1 MNNKKLIT
9 GTIFFIIGVGLF
21 WYVYQ
26 DINIQSITDV
36 LKELK
41 YGWILLSVILG
52 LLSTLVR
59 ALRWKILIESIG
71 YKPKTINLFLSV
83 QILYFINLVIPRG
96 GELARCGMIS
106 KYEKIPFAK
115 LLGTV
120 FIERLTD
127 FIAFIIIFIGVFFL
141 QISLIKEIFSILKL
155 STSSFQSKILI
166 FGLVVIL
173 FMLFYW
179 IFKKIGL
186 LNKFQNKINKIK
198 EEILDGIKS
207 VMMIE
212 KRWTYIFLTF
222 LIFLL
227 WLLMLYVVFFAYPP
241 TFNMP
246 LSAAVFTYTIG
257 TFAFLLPIQAG
268 IGVWHFLVS
277 ECLYL
282 FGLNKEAGKMFA
294 LIAHTFTNLVYLI
307 FGTIGFIIMP
317 LINNN
322 SHDRLD
328 KSINDNNH

>member
-26 DINIQSITDV
+26 DINIQSITDA

-41 YGWILLSVILG
+41 YSWILLSVILG

-96 GELARCGMIS
+96 GELARCGMIA

-141 QISLIKEIFSILKL
+141 QISLIKEIFSIIKL
-155 STSSFQSKILI
+155 SPSSFQSKILI

-198 EEILDGIKS
+198 EEIIDGIKS

-212 KRWTYIFLTF
+212 KKWIYIFLTF

-241 TFNMP
+241 TFNMS
-246 LSAAVFTYTIG
+246 LSAALFTYTIG

-294 LIAHTFTNLVYLI
+294 LVAHTFTNLVYLI

-328 KSINDNNH
+328 KS